1 MLYRQ
6 HCIANL
12 SVGTLLSV
20 SLGAWDL
27 GFKFQMI
34 FAGAFLVS
42 TFFLSPDLDLFH
54 SAPNRNW
61 KFLRIVWWPYSKLF
75 RHRGWSHMPGIGAC
89 TRIAYLLAWVCLGFA
104 IYDLFLEGLS
114 FSALERG
121 LSGRSVQ
128 IWTLIK
134 DQETV

>member
-61 KFLRIVWWPYSKLF
+61 KFLRIVWWPTYTFTPRWTFSGWNTSTPVSNTQPSPHAARSSTRKPPVPWLLC
-75 RHRGWSHMPGIGAC
+75 RTRAVYPCSGTRGYRRSGA
-89 TRIAYLLAWVCLGFA
+89 
-104 IYDLFLEGLS
+104 
-114 FSALERG
+114 
-121 LSGRSVQ
+121 
-128 IWTLIK
+128 
-134 DQETV
+134 